1 MDDTDQTPRGRLE
14 AISRGFVEAKILLT
28 AAELRLFDALA
39 PPGGTAAEVA
49 ATLGVD
55 LRGVEILLDAL
66 VAMEIVAKH
75 GERYRN
81 RPEYEPHLVEAAA
94 DCYPAMLRHHNHL
107 FRGWARL
114 EERIT
119 GHGEAVGEERSV
131 IRDPAT
137 NRNFIQAMYAVGA
150 GGAAAVVDRL
160 HLAGVASVVDLGG
173 GPGHYLREI
182 GHRLPA
188 AELYLV
194 DLPLTLETARDLL
207 LRQGDGGRV
216 RCVAWD
222 FFHTPPPVDLPPVD
236 LIFFSQVMHAETPE
250 ANRALLRTLRA
261 QVNPGGRLIVHENV
275 VDPGRTTPKEAA
287 LFAVNMLAMTA
298 GGRTYTEQEIAAWG
312 EAAGF
317 TFEGGER
324 IQARSYLLSFRRPP
338 AP

>member
-1 MDDTDQTPRGRLE
+1 MDDTGQTPRGRLE
-14 AISRGFVEAKILLT
+14 TISRGFVEAKILLT
-28 AAELRLFDALA
+28 AAELRLFDALGS
-39 PPGGTAAEVA
+39 PGATAAEVA
-49 ATLGVD
+49 VAVGGEV
-55 LRGVEILLDAL
+55 RGVEILLDAL

-75 GERYRN
+75 GESYCN
-81 RPEYEPHLVEAAA
+81 RPEYEPHLVEATA

-119 GHGEAVGEERSV
+119 GCGGEVGEERSV
-131 IRDPAT
+131 VSDPAT

-150 GGAAAVVDRL
+150 AGAAAVVDRL
-160 HLAGVASVVDLGG
+160 DLAGVASVVDLGG

-182 GHRLPA
+182 GHRLPD

-207 LRQGDGGRV
+207 LRQADGGRV
-216 RCVAWD
+216 QCVAWD
-222 FFHTPPPVDLPPVD
+222 FFHSPPPVDLPPVD

-250 ANRALLRTLRA
+250 RNRVLLGTLWSR
-261 QVNPGGRLIVHENV
+261 VKPGGRLIVHENV
-275 VDPGRTTPKEAA
+275 VDPERTTPKEAA
-287 LFAVNMLAMTA
+287 LFAVNMLAMTP
-298 GGRTYTEQEIAAWG
+298 GGRSYTEQEIATWG

-324 IQARSYLLSFRRPP
+324 IHARSYLLSFRRPP
-338 AP
+338 ES

>member
-1 MDDTDQTPRGRLE
+1 MDDLGQTPRARLE
-14 AISRGFVEAKILLT
+14 TIAHGFIEAKILLT
-28 AAELRLFDALA
+28 AAELRLFDALR
-39 PPGGTAAEVA
+39 PPGATAPVVGGE
-49 ATLGVD
+49 

-66 VAMEIVAKH
+66 VAMEIVAKE

-81 RPEYEPHLVEAAA
+81 RAEYEPHLLEEAR
-94 DCYPAMLRHHNHL
+94 DCYPARLRHSNHL

-119 GHGEAVGEERSV
+119 GRREAAGGERSV
-131 IRDPAT
+131 VSEPAT

-150 GGAAAVVDRL
+150 AGAPAVVDRIDL
-160 HLAGVASVVDLGG
+160 SGVASVVDLGG

-188 AELYLV
+188 ATLYLV

-207 LRQGDGGRV
+207 RHQGDGGRV
-216 RCVAWD
+216 QRVAWD
-222 FFHTPPPVDLPPVD
+222 FYHAPPPPVLPPVD
-236 LIFFSQVMHAETPE
+236 LIFFSQVIHAETPE
-250 ANRALLRTLRA
+250 HNRALLRALYPLVA
-261 QVNPGGRLIVHENV
+261 PGGRLIVHENV

-287 LFAVNMLAMTA
+287 LFAVNMLAMTP

-317 TFEGGER
+317 LCEGGER
-324 IQARSYLLSFRRPP
+324 IHARSYLLTLRRPP
-338 AP
+338 KP